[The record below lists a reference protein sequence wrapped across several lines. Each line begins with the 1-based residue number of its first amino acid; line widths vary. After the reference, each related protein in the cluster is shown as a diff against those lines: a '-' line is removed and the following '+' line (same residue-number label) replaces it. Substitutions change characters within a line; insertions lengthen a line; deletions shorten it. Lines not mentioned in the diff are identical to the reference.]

1 MFFSNDLLTK
11 RHGSGWSLYW
21 VAAVSANFKSAITRI
36 SKKEL
41 LNANLPEACSTL
53 TQPPEPL
60 ALRLSSALLL
70 GIVRVYGHKCSALH
84 LQVQHVAQSIKNTA
98 NLLTED
104 INVIASLH
112 NSRSRSTR
120 SKIDLE
126 EATHLNTGAN
136 LHKIDGDVRSRR
148 DQEHIR
154 ELFEFEEPD
163 PFLFDPKFHEGAAED
178 LYLGFG
184 AILVGDKSTR
194 ISLSSSRADSSPRQ
208 HDPFVSKP
216 SEISLSGHS
225 LILGQLSNP
234 TDDSNRLN
242 EYLGPALGFDDL
254 GGEGEGI
261 DLGIIPEAS
270 VDPMAGLGRIRK
282 PSSRFGIESEVGRG
296 EQGRRRHTSILGFNM
311 SPVGIKRAQENVRE
325 SRPPEGPEDLFEF
338 EPTSQFINPQLSL
351 QDEEERLDHLRP
363 ESLEKVISLKRKDE
377 SHPRLDRRK
386 FVKVLLD
393 PVTCLSAE
401 NVMSMR
407 DHYREERLKRE
418 SKYQDRRQHQILQAR
433 ANELVYGIPFYFQ
446 ASNLRELWDG
456 CVKVPE
462 VDMLAKNA
470 VERPG
475 EEHQDGGRDMGFE
488 LNSSDSGQA
497 DNRHIAP
504 QHGFQGSN
512 GMMSHST
519 IHLITFHGPTSN
531 RFEIQDAGHHYSPS
545 LESLREFH
553 LRLSRRVEQIKQLET
568 DPDALNFL
576 AWSQSR
582 IDNPS
587 DFFIQRSCTGGE
599 YEWSIAAQAF
609 IKVLSLASHDLI
621 KVIEQDEAYA
631 QQNARL
637 PAGKM
642 NINKKDT
649 NEASANLSRTVRFKG
664 HEQLPYRLILSLLS
678 HKPIRIDDIRPDD
691 QEPGLNEAEV
701 SFLRLIEKLTNGT
714 TVEISYTGTS
724 LLFVPG
730 TLTGGHITHQT
741 PLSSSIGYFLTPILA
756 IAPFCKHDLTLV
768 LKGITTSNDSL
779 SVDVLRV
786 SGLPTLGIWLG
797 ENAGKLEL
805 KISKRGHPQKEAA
818 NAASSVLRHSVR
830 VSPQLS
836 NRLVAS
842 ARSVLNRYIPD
853 IYIYTDV
860 YRGAESGKSPGYG
873 LTLLGTSTTTAL
885 YTAEAVSYPASTP
898 EDIGILAS
906 RRLLK
911 QISRGGCI
919 DQGFEWLGLLFL
931 LLSHQTDIGR
941 IKIGGPFT
949 EALVAW
955 IRDLKKV
962 FGVQFKITTVERQTI
977 PEALE
982 DDDEDSG
989 DEEAEGEDHN
999 KAVIKQ
1005 KTIDLL
1011 PCEYVVSAVGLGWIN
1026 TAKSAK

>member
-1 MFFSNDLLTK
+1 
-11 RHGSGWSLYW
+11 
-21 VAAVSANFKSAITRI
+21 
-36 SKKEL
+36 
-41 LNANLPEACSTL
+41 
-53 TQPPEPL
+53 
-60 ALRLSSALLL
+60 
-70 GIVRVYGHKCSALH
+70 
-84 LQVQHVAQSIKNTA
+84 
-98 NLLTED
+98 
-104 INVIASLH
+104 
-112 NSRSRSTR
+112 
-120 SKIDLE
+120 
-126 EATHLNTGAN
+126 
-136 LHKIDGDVRSRR
+136 
-148 DQEHIR
+148 
-154 ELFEFEEPD
+154 
-163 PFLFDPKFHEGAAED
+163 
-178 LYLGFG
+178 
-184 AILVGDKSTR
+184 
-194 ISLSSSRADSSPRQ
+194 
-208 HDPFVSKP
+208 
-216 SEISLSGHS
+216 
-225 LILGQLSNP
+225 
-234 TDDSNRLN
+234 
-242 EYLGPALGFDDL
+242 
-254 GGEGEGI
+254 
-261 DLGIIPEAS
+261 
-270 VDPMAGLGRIRK
+270 
-282 PSSRFGIESEVGRG
+282 
-296 EQGRRRHTSILGFNM
+296 
-311 SPVGIKRAQENVRE
+311 
-325 SRPPEGPEDLFEF
+325 
-338 EPTSQFINPQLSL
+338 
-351 QDEEERLDHLRP
+351 
-363 ESLEKVISLKRKDE
+363 
-377 SHPRLDRRK
+377 
-386 FVKVLLD
+386 
-393 PVTCLSAE
+393 
-401 NVMSMR
+401 
-407 DHYREERLKRE
+407 
-418 SKYQDRRQHQILQAR
+418 
-433 ANELVYGIPFYFQ
+433 
-446 ASNLRELWDG
+446 
-456 CVKVPE
+456 
-462 VDMLAKNA
+462 
-470 VERPG
+470 
-475 EEHQDGGRDMGFE
+475 
-488 LNSSDSGQA
+488 
-497 DNRHIAP
+497 
-504 QHGFQGSN
+504 
-512 GMMSHST
+512 
-519 IHLITFHGPTSN
+519 
-531 RFEIQDAGHHYSPS
+531 
-545 LESLREFH
+545 
-553 LRLSRRVEQIKQLET
+553 
-568 DPDALNFL
+568 
-576 AWSQSR
+576 
-582 IDNPS
+582 
-587 DFFIQRSCTGGE
+587 
-599 YEWSIAAQAF
+599 
-609 IKVLSLASHDLI
+609 
-621 KVIEQDEAYA
+621 
-631 QQNARL
+631 
-637 PAGKM
+637 M

-805 KISKRGHPQKEAA
+805 KISKRGHPPEGGGECCFKCP
-818 NAASSVLRHSVR
+818 SVKTIKPGVNFTESGRISKIRGIAHSVR

-962 FGVQFKITTVERQTI
+962 FGVQFKITTVERQPI

-982 DDDEDSG
+982 DDDEDSE
-989 DEEAEGEDHN
+989 DEEAEGQDHN